1 MKIAAFLVSTTL
13 LVACGSP
20 RTEVAATAEPV
31 PSASALAIAPAPP
44 APPASTPEPAAPAG
58 PITDEQI
65 LMLNEGCKLRKST
78 NEISRCVAEP
88 NAIGTWRPT
97 KDEIAP
103 ALKLGGSLC
112 YCADPIEK
120 VVLTCMDRAKAPL
133 VRVVIGK
140 LDEPTDCGVSI
151 STAEFGRRRF
161 VRMLADDRDLATF
174 YQVEVIAELTA
185 SGAVAY
191 YEGFE
196 PLTDAMVQGGGNGGE
211 KGLSHQLRADW
222 ATLSPEM
229 KRWLTTRP

>member
-1 MKIAAFLVSTTL
+1 MKTAAFLVSTTL

-31 PSASALAIAPAPP
+31 HGASALAIAP

-58 PITDEQI
+58 PLTDEQV

-88 NAIGTWRPT
+88 NAIGAWRPT

-103 ALKLGGSLC
+103 ALKLGGLC

-120 VVLTCMDRAKAPL
+120 VALICMDRAKTPL

-140 LDEPTDCGVSI
+140 LDEPTDC
-151 STAEFGRRRF
+151 
-161 VRMLADDRDLATF
+161 
-174 YQVEVIAELTA
+174 
-185 SGAVAY
+185 
-191 YEGFE
+191 
-196 PLTDAMVQGGGNGGE
+196 
-211 KGLSHQLRADW
+211 LSLIHI
-222 ATLSPEM
+222 
-229 KRWLTTRP
+229 